1 MLFRDRSVHPPVVV
15 MMVVAVMMPPMPVPM
30 VPPMSDMADPARAV
44 IGPHQAAD
52 PRSVVAVVRRI
63 VVRGAV
69 IGGPVIAVHPWSVVT
84 TVESI
89 VTGAEIAR
97 PSVEARCAI
106 DPRAGVEMPSAAV
119 EPGSNR
125 RAAAEA
131 AMECRAATETTA
143 AESATMEAADA
154 WTAAAMAEMMLY
166 LDRLRC
172 GGRADGFR
180 CRRDR

>member
-1 MLFRDRSVHPPVVV
+1 MLFRDRSVHPPVAV
-15 MMVVAVMMPPMPVPM
+15 MMVVAMMMPPVPVPM

-44 IGPHQAAD
+44 IGPHHAAD
-52 PRSVVAVVRRI
+52 SRPVVAVVGRI
-63 VVRGAV
+63 VVGGSI
-69 IGGPVIAVHPWSVVT
+69 IGRPVIAVYARPVVT
-84 TVESI
+84 AVKAVVAS
-89 VTGAEIAR
+89 AEIAR
-97 PSVEARCAI
+97 PSVEARRAI

-125 RAAAEA
+125 RAAAES

-143 AESATMEAADA
+143 MESADA
-154 WTAAAMAEMMLY
+154 WTAAMAEMMLH

-172 GGRADGFR
+172 GGRADRFR